1 MFKLARRFI
10 KTGFIFLISGLL
22 IGLYILTTS
31 HFKQS
36 WFEYRLVTVHAH
48 LILFGFVM
56 SLIIGV
62 AIWMFPRTKNKGEY
76 SPVLAEIVYWLLTL
90 GTSVRA
96 ICEVLIIYHASA
108 VLSLVIVTAGTA
120 QLLSGLLFVYNIWSR
135 VKPVGRL
142 K

>member
-10 KTGFIFLISGLL
+10 KTGFIFLITGLVT
-22 IGLYILTTS
+22 GLYILITS

-36 WFEYRLVTVHAH
+36 WFEYSLITVHAH

-62 AIWMFPRTKNKGEY
+62 AIWMFPRTKDNREY
-76 SPVLAEIVYWLLTL
+76 SPVIAEIVYWLLTL

-96 ICEVLIIYHASA
+96 ICEVIIMLRASTA
-108 VLSLVIVTAGTA
+108 LSLLIVIAGVA
-120 QLLSGLLFVYNIWSR
+120 QLLSGVLFVYNIWSR

>member
-22 IGLYILTTS
+22 VGFYLLVTS
-31 HFKQS
+31 HFRRDL
-36 WFEYRLVTVHAH
+36 FEYSLISVHAH

-62 AIWMFPRTKNKGEY
+62 SIWMFPRTKDKGSY
-76 SPVLAEIVYWLLTL
+76 SPAIAETVYWLLTF

-96 ICEVLIIYHASA
+96 GSEIALIFSGAGILRFLVL
-108 VLSLVIVTAGTA
+108 VAGFC
-120 QLLSGLLFVYNIWSR
+120 QLLSGILFVYNIWKR
-135 VKPVGRL
+135 VKPVGKL

>member
-10 KTGFIFLISGLL
+10 KTGFIFLITGL
-22 IGLYILTTS
+22 ITGLYILITS

-36 WFEYRLVTVHAH
+36 WFEYSLITVHAH

-62 AIWMFPRTKNKGEY
+62 AIWMFPRTKDRGEY
-76 SPVLAEIVYWLLTL
+76 SPVIAETVYWLLTL

-96 ICEVLIIYHASA
+96 VCEVVMIFRASA
-108 VLSLVIVTAGTA
+108 VLSFLIVIAGVA
-120 QLLSGLLFVYNIWSR
+120 QLFSGVLFVYNIWSR